1 MPIVGHNPHAIIVV
15 QATQAAL
22 DHGHSLLRSLM
33 DSSEK
38 TLPNTNAKGCQVI
51 RQETETAKSD
61 YENILTELSQVT
73 TAFFLSV
80 SCCILVCVCRK
91 LSGSSDKVR
100 DLFEGKRQ
108 KGFFGKQ
115 NVVNLFLPLTA
126 LSFILFYEG
135 SRVLVVL
142 GLLKM
147 DGLRL

>member
-1 MPIVGHNPHAIIVV
+1 MCVVHHNPHTMIVV

-51 RQETETAKSD
+51 RLETETAKSD

-73 TAFFLSV
+73 TTFFSSV
-80 SCCILVCVCRK
+80 LCCILTCVYRK

-115 NVVNLFLPLTA
+115 NVVNMFLPLTT

-135 SRVLVVL
+135 SRVLVVF

-147 DGLRL
+147 DDLRL

>member
-1 MPIVGHNPHAIIVV
+1 MCVVHHNPHTMIVV

-51 RQETETAKSD
+51 RLETETAKSD

-73 TAFFLSV
+73 TTFFSSV
-80 SCCILVCVCRK
+80 LCFILTCVYRK

-115 NVVNLFLPLTA
+115 NVVNMFLPLTT

-135 SRVLVVL
+135 SRVLVVF

-147 DGLRL
+147 DDLRL